1 MLMSE
6 ETDQSKEEIFYET
19 NKIRKQ
25 KWLYE
30 LEWFKFYNWEYTR
43 PNSKLY
49 DKNVIDDIHKAV
61 KNLLNLNYNTN
72 ELQNKLWK

>member
-25 KWLYE
+25 E
-30 LEWFKFYNWEYTR
+30 
-43 PNSKLY
+43 
-49 DKNVIDDIHKAV
+49 
-61 KNLLNLNYNTN
+61 
-72 ELQNKLWK
+72 

>member
-30 LEWFKFYNWEYTR
+30 LEWRKFYNWEYTR
-43 PNSKLY
+43 PSSKIY
-49 DKNVIDDIHKAV
+49 DKDVINDMQRAV
-61 KNLLNLNYNTN
+61 KNLLYNNL
-72 ELQNKLWK
+72 